1 METRFELSRDLNEK
15 ICRAMGL
22 GDDWQRVRDMRII
35 LNRDDVAVVQLNM
48 YVTEKNAYDLVEV
61 MKQYQFAEKSIDE

>member
-1 METRFELSRDLNEK
+1 MATRFELSRDLNEQ

-35 LNRDDVAVVQLNM
+35 LNPDDVAIVQLNM
-48 YVTEKNAYDLVEV
+48 YVTEENARELVKV
-61 MKQYQFAEKSIDE
+61 MKQYQFTEKPIDG